1 MATPRRPSFHDLF
14 RTEPVRSTLLAVGPI
29 ALAVGQLVNGY
40 VNGLSP
46 IVTLAFALV
55 MIAFAAVATG
65 HHAAQYR
72 RRRLEADLER

>member
-1 MATPRRPSFHDLF
+1 MATRRRPSVRELF
-14 RTEPVRSTLLAVGPI
+14 RTDPVRSTLLAAGPI
-29 ALAVGQLVNGY
+29 ALALGQLVNGY

-55 MIAFAAVATG
+55 MVAFAAVATD